1 MAKKSSKK
9 TARKSGSNTRSM
21 LVSESVTAV
30 EASNYRTEII
40 HNVKADDVE
49 DIIADRQSNPKYREH
64 NILAEPDGEFTLV
77 FIYDA

>member
-1 MAKKSSKK
+1 MHKKSSKK
-9 TARKSGSNTRSM
+9 TARKSGLNTRRM

-40 HNVKADDVE
+40 HNVQADGVE

>member
-9 TARKSGSNTRSM
+9 TARRSSSNTRSM
-21 LVSESVTAV
+21 LISESVTAV

-40 HNVKADDVE
+40 HNVHADDVE
-49 DIIADRQSNPKYREH
+49 GIIADRQSNPKYREH

>member
-1 MAKKSSKK
+1 MAKRSSKK
-9 TARKSGSNTRSM
+9 TSRKPGSNTRRM
-21 LVSESVTAV
+21 LISESVTAV

-49 DIIADRQSNPKYREH
+49 DIIADRQRNPKYREH
-64 NILAEPDGEFTLV
+64 NILAETDGEFTLV